1 MIFFDHIE
9 DTKFWCPLK
18 MKFYVVIY
26 DAFIISFI
34 FDIFCLYT
42 FSPRIFYCFKIRILI
57 FSRSSFLIWIPY
69 TLLNIFVLF
78 LFSFIY
84 FLSSLFFNVL
94 FFYQQFFSIVAQ
106 FCFLK
111 TFPKLFYLLP
121 EFFYFI
127 FYFLF
132 SGISLLFSLRIFI
145 Y

>member
-1 MIFFDHIE
+1 
-9 DTKFWCPLK
+9 

-42 FSPRIFYCFKIRILI
+42 FSPCIFYCFKIRILI
-57 FSRSSFLIWIPY
+57 FFFFNMNSIHAFKYLCSVSFFFY
-69 TLLNIFVLF
+69 LF
-78 LFSFIY
+78 PQFPI
-84 FLSSLFFNVL
+84 FFNVL

-121 EFFYFI
+121 EFFSTLFSI
-127 FYFLF
+127 FYLVEFLYF
-132 SGISLLFSLRIFI
+132 FH
-145 Y
+145 